1 MTELEI
7 FSRVKVTNQE
17 GFFNWFKKTGVEKMT
32 PTKVDTEP
40 KYRSAYPGES

>member
-17 GFFNWFKKTGVEKMT
+17 GFFNWFKETGVDI
-32 PTKVDTEP
+32 PLWV
-40 KYRSAYPGES
+40 GESDEIKNDFN